1 MAIWSKGGDDTDRL
15 VHAFTVGDDYLHDR
29 VLAPYDLLGSIAH
42 ARMLAHVGLLA
53 AGDADALCR
62 GLADL
67 HREFL
72 ARGWTVGP
80 GDEDVHSVIEAALT
94 TRLGEPAKRLHTG
107 RSRNDQVLTAL
118 RLWQKDE
125 LAAIG
130 LAVCAAA
137 EALLAQASNHEFHPL
152 PGYTHLQRAM
162 PASVGMFF
170 GAHAQALVDDRIL
183 LEAAFRLCDA
193 CPLGSG
199 ASYGVG
205 LPLDRAYSSALLGFS
220 RPPGISMA
228 DANGRGKVETACLD
242 ALGAAL
248 TDLSRLA
255 ADVVFFT
262 SAECGFFAIG
272 AGFTTGSSIMPQKRN
287 PDLFE
292 LLRARAARVL
302 GLRTGLAAISIG
314 LPSGYNR
321 DLQDTKGLC
330 IDGLRLGRECLAVAA
345 AAVPTLAP
353 VRSRIE
359 AALTPEI
366 YATDE
371 AYRLVREQGM
381 AFRDAYRAVGAQLG
395 QLAAGNHERTLRE
408 RTHLGSTGNLGL
420 PALRERLESERRAWA
435 GRQDGMATVAARL
448 RAGAGAPAQSGSGS
462 DSREQGAGSREPPG
476 RSPPSAGGLAR
487 TGSRRQWPTAIG
499 AAWPTRR
506 KVMTWAGGTLNHTA
520 RLRSRRS
527 PGRSKRRQARRE

>member
-15 VHAFTVGDDYLHDR
+15 VHAFTVGDDYLYDR

-42 ARMLAHVGLLA
+42 ARMLERVGLLTP
-53 AGDADALCR
+53 GDAGALCA
-62 GLADL
+62 GLATL

-72 ARGWTVGP
+72 AGGWTVGP
-80 GDEDVHSVIEAALT
+80 DDEDVHSVIETALAL
-94 TRLGEPAKRLHTG
+94 RVGEPAKRLHTG

-125 LAAIG
+125 LSAIG

-137 EALLAQASNHEFHPL
+137 EALLAQARQHEFHPL

-170 GAHAQALVDDRIL
+170 GAHAQALVDDLIL
-183 LEAAFRLCDA
+183 LDAAFRLCDS

-205 LPLDRAYSSALLGFS
+205 LPLDRAYSAALLGFS

-228 DANGRGKVETACLD
+228 DANARGKVETACLD
-242 ALGAAL
+242 ALGACL

-255 ADVVFFT
+255 GDVVFFT
-262 SAECGFFAIG
+262 SAECGFFTIG

-302 GLRTGLAAISIG
+302 GLRTGLAAITIG
-314 LPSGYNR
+314 LPSGYSR

-371 AYRLVREQGM
+371 AYRLVREQGL
-381 AFRDAYRAVGAQLG
+381 AFRDAYRAVGAQLAS
-395 QLAAGNHERTLRE
+395 LAVPDHERTVRA

-420 PALRERLESERRAWA
+420 PALAERLAAERRAWA
-435 GRQDGMATVAARL
+435 GRHDEVRAVGARL
-448 RAGAGAPAQSGSGS
+448 
-462 DSREQGAGSREPPG
+462 
-476 RSPPSAGGLAR
+476 LA
-487 TGSRRQWPTAIG
+487 
-499 AAWPTRR
+499 
-506 KVMTWAGGTLNHTA
+506 
-520 RLRSRRS
+520 
-527 PGRSKRRQARRE
+527 

>member
-1 MAIWSKGGDDTDRL
+1 MAIWSKGGDETDRL
-15 VHAFTVGDDYLHDR
+15 VHAFTVGDDYLYDR

-42 ARMLAHVGLLA
+42 ARMLAHVGLLSP
-53 AGDADALCR
+53 ADAGALCS
-62 GLADL
+62 GLAAL

-72 ARGWTVGP
+72 AGGWTVGP
-80 GDEDVHSVIEAALT
+80 DDEDVHSVIEAALT
-94 TRLGEPAKRLHTG
+94 KRLGEPAKRLHTG

-125 LAAIG
+125 LCEIG

-137 EALLAQASNHEFHPL
+137 DALLSQARQHEFHPL

-170 GAHAQALVDDRIL
+170 GAHAQALVDDLIL
-183 LEAAFRLCDA
+183 LEGAFRLCDS

-205 LPLDRAYSSALLGFS
+205 LPLDRAYSAALLGFS
-220 RPPGISMA
+220 RPPGISLA
-228 DANGRGKVETACLD
+228 DANARGKVETACLD

-255 ADVVFFT
+255 GDVVFFT
-262 SAECGFFAIG
+262 SAECGFFTIG

-302 GLRTGLAAISIG
+302 GLRTGLAAITIG
-314 LPSGYNR
+314 LPSGYSR

-330 IDGLRLGRECLAVAA
+330 IDGLRLGRECLAVVA
-345 AAVPTLAP
+345 AAVPTLTP

-371 AYRLVREQGM
+371 AYRLMREQGM
-381 AFRDAYRAVGAQLG
+381 AFRDAYRSVGVNLARLAVPDHDRAV
-395 QLAAGNHERTLRE
+395 RE

-420 PALRERLESERRAWA
+420 PALTERLAAERRAWA
-435 GRQDGMATVAARL
+435 ARQDEMRAVGARL
-448 RAGAGAPAQSGSGS
+448 
-462 DSREQGAGSREPPG
+462 
-476 RSPPSAGGLAR
+476 LA
-487 TGSRRQWPTAIG
+487 
-499 AAWPTRR
+499 
-506 KVMTWAGGTLNHTA
+506 
-520 RLRSRRS
+520 
-527 PGRSKRRQARRE
+527 